1 MTQGPNKIS
10 SAEAGYETQP
20 AAPEATIADS
30 ELARSTYTAAAKRLL
45 PLLGVCYFLSYLDRT
60 NVSVAALTMNKALG
74 ISATAFGLGAGLFF
88 IGYFIVE
95 VPSNMIMHKV
105 GARRWIARIMIS
117 WGVVAAGQA
126 LVQGEKLRRCAAS
139 SSRASSTLTCP
150 PTRRRTQ

>member
-1 MTQGPNKIS
+1 MTQGRNEIS

-20 AAPEATIADS
+20 AAPGATMADS
-30 ELARSTYTAAAKRLL
+30 ELGRSTYTAAAKRLL

-126 LVQGEKLRRCAAS
+126 LVQGETASTSPAFCSASWKPAS
-139 SSRASSTLTCP
+139 SPAPSST
-150 PTRRRTQ
+150 